1 MHVQIHEEA
10 QRKAEAEAA
19 AVLEERHRASEEA
32 ARMAA
37 AAKQRA
43 HSMHQIQAQQE
54 SEAKKKYE
62 LLSKHLSSHC
72 LSTVTRHWKWIWTLK
87 RAITCTFTSLF
98 FHAVRRVHLLCSPPL
113 RRMMCISFMLSR
125 ITMSA
130 SEVQHVVLLQI
141 APLQK
146 LQSLAADHLLP

>member
-1 MHVQIHEEA
+1 MCAQIHEEA

-62 LLSKHLSSHC
+62 LLSKHLFSHC
-72 LSTVTRHWKWIWTLK
+72 LFTGTRHWTWIWNLK
-87 RAITCTFTSLF
+87 QAVTCTFTSLYK
-98 FHAVRRVHLLCSPPL
+98 R
-113 RRMMCISFMLSR
+113 
-125 ITMSA
+125 
-130 SEVQHVVLLQI
+130 
-141 APLQK
+141 
-146 LQSLAADHLLP
+146 

>member
-1 MHVQIHEEA
+1 VQIHEEA

-62 LLSKHLSSHC
+62 LLSKQLFSHC
-72 LSTVTRHWKWIWTLK
+72 LSTVTRHWTSMWNLK
-87 RAITCTFTSLF
+87 RSCHMHLHLPRC
-98 FHAVRRVHLLCSPPL
+98 FHVCLLRSPSVQ
-113 RRMMCISFMLSR
+113 RMMCIRFML
-125 ITMSA
+125 TAKMNMSA
-130 SEVQHVVLLQI
+130 SKVQYVVLL
-141 APLQK
+141 
-146 LQSLAADHLLP
+146 